1 MAGDENFFVFHNR
14 IPTRPMDP
22 KCWLRELRKELEKLG
37 VDNQIIKTI
46 HFHSW
51 RHYFTVHMKKSGFL
65 EKELLQK
72 ITGHKTLSMMEYYA
86 DHALDKD
93 AEKIKKASYFL
104 FSSLMNI

>member
-1 MAGDENFFVFHNR
+1 M
-14 IPTRPMDP
+14 
-22 KCWLRELRKELEKLG
+22 LREKMNTKELEKLG

-93 AEKIKKASYFL
+93 AEKIKKASYTVSDNHTPVL
-104 FSSLMNI
+104 EL